1 MVERVLDVY
10 EVIGSS
16 PIPPTGR
23 YMTGESYTAHHTVIY
38 GRVAQLVRAQLL

>member
-16 PIPPTGR
+16 PIPPTKQQYEETEKINHQEEGK
-23 YMTGESYTAHHTVIY
+23 
-38 GRVAQLVRAQLL
+38 

>member
-16 PIPPTGR
+16 PIPPTKKHEEE
-23 YMTGESYTAHHTVIY
+23 ESKKN
-38 GRVAQLVRAQLL
+38 